1 MTPLFPP
8 FSTLEPFFANV
19 TEHQVIDRALFIK
32 WTRKGLMVCVYV
44 CMNDSMGKGV
54 SYRCTKSEQQQQKKT
69 KKDKKNR
76 ETDIATDEIG
86 RNRKSEREK
95 KKRKGCLCF
104 FSLSFFIYVEHIAGR
119 QL

>member
-54 SYRCTKSEQQQQKKT
+54 SYRCTKSEQQQKKT